1 MFIVMRI
8 IIISVLT
15 ILSVSSIKAQNSTM
29 VYTDQNNNT
38 YTITETSVEYDPI
51 TPAESSSG
59 MYSGGEPW
67 KKKID
72 NEVFYVIETWFND
85 INKDKTQHL
94 KKRIKPSIVLSV
106 KKGKKKEKVLI
117 AKPNKEF
124 DEYMKLLK
132 TNKTVMD

>member
-1 MFIVMRI
+1 
-8 IIISVLT
+8 
-15 ILSVSSIKAQNSTM
+15 M

-106 KKGKKKEKVLI
+106 KKGKKKEKVVI

>member
-1 MFIVMRI
+1 MRI
-8 IIISVLT
+8 IIIVALIALRIT
-15 ILSVSSIKAQNSTM
+15 SSNAQNTVM
-29 VYTDQNNNT
+29 VYTDQSNNS

-59 MYSGGEPW
+59 TYSGGEPW

-72 NEVFYVIETWFND
+72 NEVFYVIETWFSD
-85 INKDKTQHL
+85 IKKDKTQHL

>member
-1 MFIVMRI
+1 MRI
-8 IIISVLT
+8 ILVSVLI
-15 ILSVSSIKAQNSTM
+15 ILNMSSINAQSTIM

-85 INKDKTQHL
+85 ISKDKPQHL